1 MYPTF
6 FKRPDGNIRSC
17 LFICSRA
24 TLFYMLIRNI
34 HTYIPVLELGLL
46 FVICSRI
53 CYLEQSNSTLR
64 PVQCGAVRDGVFLC
78 ILFYVSSWLVTFPPC
93 LLLRY
98 STRTRYVWT
107 DGWMDVR
114 VLVWVGGGL
123 I

>member
-1 MYPTF
+1 MFIY
-6 FKRPDGNIRSC
+6 
-17 LFICSRA
+17 LFTRYSI
-24 TLFYMLIRNI
+24 LHVDKK
-34 HTYIPVLELGLL
+34 HTYIRVLVLELGLL
-46 FVICSRI
+46 FVV
-53 CYLEQSNSTLR
+53 CYLDLEQSNSTLR

>member
-1 MYPTF
+1 
-6 FKRPDGNIRSC
+6 
-17 LFICSRA
+17 
-24 TLFYMLIRNI
+24 MLIRNI
-34 HTYIPVLELGLL
+34 HTYIPVLVLELGLL
-46 FVICSRI
+46 FVV
-53 CYLEQSNSTLR
+53 CYLLFGTVKLDSAS
-64 PVQCGAVRDGVFLC
+64 GAVRDGVFLC